1 MQTIQ
6 EAALQWGI
14 GERQVR
20 TLCENGRIP
29 GAKKQDGMWLI
40 PADAVKPTRKSRKPD
55 GLLTRLQAE
64 RKHKTHGGIYHR
76 VQVDMT
82 YNSNHIEGSK
92 LTKDQTRFIYETKT
106 IGLEENAVIPVNDIV
121 ETVNHFRCMDFII
134 DTAEKELTQPYI
146 KRLHAL
152 LKSGTEDSLVDGFAV
167 GDYKKFPNEG
177 GDHVTTPPENVSAEM
192 ARLLANYKEQEKTL
206 ETLVSF
212 HADFESIH
220 PFQDGNGRV
229 GRLILFK
236 ECLHY
241 GIVPFIITDELR
253 LYYYRGLSRWKD
265 EKGFLMDTCLTAQD
279 AMKKY
284 LDYFRIPY

>member
-1 MQTIQ
+1 MEIQ
-6 EAALQWGI
+6 EAAQRWKVS
-14 GERQVR
+14 ERWVR
-20 TLCENGRIP
+20 ILCEEGRVP

-40 PADAVKPTRKSRKPD
+40 PENAIKPVRKSRKPET
-55 GLLTRLQAE
+55 LLTRLQAE
-64 RKHKTHGGIYHR
+64 RKLKMKGGIYHR
-76 VQVDMT
+76 IQVDMT
-82 YNSNHIEGSK
+82 YNSNHMEGSR
-92 LTKDQTRFIYETKT
+92 LTHDQTRYIYETKT
-106 IGLEENAVIPVNDIV
+106 IGSEENTAIPVNDIL
-121 ETVNHFRCMDFII
+121 ETVNHFRCMDYII

-146 KRLHAL
+146 QRLHAM
-152 LKSGTEDSLVDGFAV
+152 LKTGTEDEMQGFAV
-167 GDYKKFPNEG
+167 GKYKRYPNEVG
-177 GDHVTTPPENVSAEM
+177 NHVTTSPENVSAEM
-192 ARLLANYKEQEKTL
+192 ARLLTKYKEQEKTL

>member
-106 IGLEENAVIPVNDIV
+106 IGLEENTVIPVNDIV

-167 GDYKKFPNEG
+167 GDYKKFPNEV
-177 GDHVTTPPENVSAEM
+177 GDHVTTPPENVSTEM
-192 ARLLANYKEQEKTL
+192 GRLLTKYKEQEKTL
-206 ETLVSF
+206 EMLVSF

>member
-6 EAALQWGI
+6 EAAPQWGM

-121 ETVNHFRCMDFII
+121 ETVNHFRCMDYII

-167 GDYKKFPNEG
+167 GDYKKFPNEV

-192 ARLLANYKEQEKTL
+192 ARLLTKYKEQEKTL

-265 EKGFLMDTCLTAQD
+265 EKGFLMDTCLTAQE

>member
-134 DTAEKELTQPYI
+134 DTAEK
-146 KRLHAL
+146 
-152 LKSGTEDSLVDGFAV
+152 S
-167 GDYKKFPNEG
+167 
-177 GDHVTTPPENVSAEM
+177 
-192 ARLLANYKEQEKTL
+192 
-206 ETLVSF
+206 
-212 HADFESIH
+212 
-220 PFQDGNGRV
+220 
-229 GRLILFK
+229 
-236 ECLHY
+236 
-241 GIVPFIITDELR
+241 
-253 LYYYRGLSRWKD
+253 
-265 EKGFLMDTCLTAQD
+265 
-279 AMKKY
+279 
-284 LDYFRIPY
+284 

>member
-92 LTKDQTRFIYETKT
+92 LTRGSDPLHLRN
-106 IGLEENAVIPVNDIV
+106 EN
-121 ETVNHFRCMDFII
+121 HRSGG
-134 DTAEKELTQPYI
+134 
-146 KRLHAL
+146 KR
-152 LKSGTEDSLVDGFAV
+152 G
-167 GDYKKFPNEG
+167 
-177 GDHVTTPPENVSAEM
+177 
-192 ARLLANYKEQEKTL
+192 
-206 ETLVSF
+206 
-212 HADFESIH
+212 H
-220 PFQDGNGRV
+220 PGQ
-229 GRLILFK
+229 
-236 ECLHY
+236 
-241 GIVPFIITDELR
+241 
-253 LYYYRGLSRWKD
+253 
-265 EKGFLMDTCLTAQD
+265 
-279 AMKKY
+279 
-284 LDYFRIPY
+284 

>member
-134 DTAEKELTQPYI
+134 DTAGKELTQPYI

-152 LKSGTEDSLVDGFAV
+152 LKSGTEDSFAV
-167 GDYKKFPNEG
+167 GDYKKFPNEV

-192 ARLLANYKEQEKTL
+192 ARLLTKYKEQEKTL